1 MESRL
6 ASFLFF
12 PAGQIIFMQMLAWLD
27 FAKKGLFLQHIIFH
41 YVIEFATGYYGT
53 HEGTTCTV
61 CTVTRSTLVK
71 LKVQN
76 FKIHRIG
83 PDGRK
88 LDDMPGR
95 HNMDYTIKTHLQREP
110 ATTMLKVNKLKLSNA
125 GTYTVRVTNGVQTK
139 EEKFSKRDRR
149 RT

>member
-1 MESRL
+1 MESIL
-6 ASFLFF
+6 HIM
-12 PAGQIIFMQMLAWLD
+12 QILNLN
-27 FAKKGLFLQHIIFH
+27 
-41 YVIEFATGYYGT
+41 
-53 HEGTTCTV
+53 
-61 CTVTRSTLVK
+61 S
-71 LKVQN
+71 
-76 FKIHRIG
+76 KIHRIG

-139 EEKFSKRDRR
+139 EEKFKLIIRSEPSAQI
-149 RT
+149 TMTSPQGLYSLVSV